1 MTILN
6 KHAGLYTDH
15 YELTMAQGYFFNNKK
30 NTPASFDYFFRKNPF
45 EGGYVIFAGLTD
57 LLEVLETL
65 RFDVEDCKYLRS
77 IGFAADFVEYLKG
90 FEFRADIYAPEEGE
104 VVFPYEP
111 VVRTEGNIIETQ
123 IIETILLNMLNFES
137 LIATKAARIRQ
148 AAGDRLVIDFGLRRA
163 QGLGGIHAS
172 RAAVI
177 GGANSTSNV
186 YSAFMFSLESTGT
199 QAHSW
204 IQSYEDELTAFRDFA
219 KTFPQRC
226 VFLVDTYD
234 TLRSGIPNAVTV
246 AREMEA
252 RGEKLFGIRL
262 DSGDFAYL
270 SKKARKMLDDA
281 GLNYVKIM
289 ASNQLDEYLIKSLL
303 DQGAPVDAFGVGTNL
318 ITGRKDAALDG
329 VYKLT
334 MSGSR
339 PRLKISENPEK
350 IILPG
355 IKDVF
360 RCIDNK
366 GMFYADCV
374 SLSGED
380 NIEAIYHPSHPGVT
394 CAVSQYRTELLF
406 RKVMDQG
413 RIVMDRKKPA
423 EIAKYVCAR
432 MGQLPEEHKRFENP
446 HIYKVG
452 ITKKLMD
459 LRSGIVDEIRRK
471 YCIGGLDHESAF
483 GC

>member
-1 MTILN
+1 MAILN
-6 KHAGLYTDH
+6 KHMGLYTDH
-15 YELTMAQGYFFNNKK
+15 YELTMAQGYFLNNKK
-30 NTPASFDYFFRKNPF
+30 NTPACFDYLFRKNPF
-45 EGGYVIFAGLTD
+45 KGGYVIFAGLMD

-65 RFDVEDCKYLRS
+65 SFDEEDCNYLRS
-77 IGFAADFVEYLKG
+77 IGFAAEFVEYLKR

-111 VVRTEGNIIETQ
+111 VVRVEGNIIETQ

-137 LIATKAARIRQ
+137 LIATKAARIRH
-148 AAGDRLVIDFGLRRA
+148 AAGDRVVIDFGLRRA
-163 QGLGGIHAS
+163 QGLGGIHGT

-177 GGANSTSNV
+177 GGVNSTSNV
-186 YSAFMFSLESTGT
+186 YSAFMFDLVSAGT
-199 QAHSW
+199 QAHSC
-204 IQSYEDELTAFRDFA
+204 IQSYDDELAAFRDFA
-219 KTFPQRC
+219 KSFPQRC

-234 TLRSGIPNAVTV
+234 TLKSGIPNAVTV

-252 RGEKLFGIRL
+252 RGEKLSGIRL
-262 DSGDFAYL
+262 DSGDLAYL

-303 DQGAPVDAFGVGTNL
+303 DQGAPVDAFGVGTKL
-318 ITGRKDAALDG
+318 ITGQDDAALDG

-355 IKDVF
+355 TKDVL
-360 RCIDNK
+360 RCIDDK

-374 SLSGED
+374 ALSGEG
-380 NIEAIYHPSHPGVT
+380 NIETIYHPHDPGMNCMVG
-394 CAVSQYRTELLF
+394 QYKKEGLF
-406 RKVMDQG
+406 RKVMDKG
-413 RIVMDRKKPA
+413 RIVMDKKKPT
-423 EIAKYVCAR
+423 EIAKHVRAR
-432 MGQLPEEHKRFENP
+432 MGQLPDEHKRFENP

-452 ITKKLMD
+452 ITRKLMD
-459 LRSGIVDEIRRK
+459 LRSGIVDEIRAK
-471 YCIGGLDHESAF
+471 YKKGE
-483 GC
+483 

>member
-1 MTILN
+1 MAIL
-6 KHAGLYTDH
+6 KEHAGLYTDH
-15 YELTMAQGYFFNNKK
+15 YELTMAQGYFLNNKK
-30 NTPASFDYFFRKNPF
+30 NTPACFDYLFRKNPF
-45 EGGYVIFAGLTD
+45 AGGYVVFAGLMD

-65 RFDVEDCKYLRS
+65 RFDDEDCNYLRS
-77 IGFAADFVEYLKG
+77 IGFAREFVEYLKG
-90 FEFRADIYAPEEGE
+90 FEFGADIYAPEEGE

-111 VVRTEGNIIETQ
+111 VVRVEGNIIETQ

-137 LIATKAARIRQ
+137 LIATKASRIRR
-148 AAGDRLVIDFGLRRA
+148 AAGDRVVIDFGLRRA

-186 YSAFMFSLESTGT
+186 YSAFMFGLESAGT

-204 IQSYEDELTAFRDFA
+204 IQSYDDELTAFRDFA
-219 KTFPQRC
+219 KAFPRRC

-234 TLRSGIPNAVTV
+234 TLKSGIPSAVTV

-262 DSGDFAYL
+262 DSGDLAYL

-303 DQGAPVDAFGVGTNL
+303 DQGAPVDAFGVGKEL
-318 ITGRKDAALDG
+318 ITGRDDAALDG

-355 IKDVF
+355 TKDVF
-360 RCIDNK
+360 RCIDDR

-374 SLSGED
+374 ALSGEGR
-380 NIEAIYHPSHPGVT
+380 IETIYHPHRPGIS
-394 CAVSQYRTELLF
+394 CAVGQYKKEGLF
-406 RKVMDQG
+406 SKVMDKG

-423 EIAKYVCAR
+423 EIAQHVRAR
-432 MGQLPEEHKRFENP
+432 MAQLPEEHKRFENP

-452 ITKKLMD
+452 ITGKLMD
-459 LRSGIVDEIRRK
+459 LRSGIIDEIRAK
-471 YCIGGLDHESAF
+471 YSGGLEHESAD
-483 GC
+483 GR

>member
-1 MTILN
+1 MAVLN

-15 YELTMAQGYFFNNKK
+15 YELTMAQGYFLNNKK
-30 NTPASFDYFFRKNPF
+30 NTPVCFDYLFRKNPF
-45 EGGYVIFAGLTD
+45 KGGYVIFAGLTD

-65 RFDVEDCKYLRS
+65 RFDEEDCNYLRS
-77 IGFAADFVEYLKG
+77 IGFAAEFVEYLKG
-90 FEFRADIYAPEEGE
+90 FEFGADVYAPEEGE

-111 VVRTEGNIIETQ
+111 VVRVEGNIIETQ
-123 IIETILLNMLNFES
+123 LIETILLNMLNFES
-137 LIATKAARIRQ
+137 LIATKASRIRR

-163 QGLGGIHAS
+163 QGLGGIHAT

-186 YSAFMFSLESTGT
+186 YSAFMFDLMSAGT

-204 IQSYEDELTAFRDFA
+204 IQSYNDELTAFRDFA
-219 KTFPQRC
+219 KSFPQRC

-246 AREMEA
+246 ARELEA
-252 RGEKLFGIRL
+252 RGERLFGIRL
-262 DSGDFAYL
+262 DSGDLAYL
-270 SKKARKMLDDA
+270 SKRARKMLDDA

-303 DQGAPVDAFGVGTNL
+303 DQGAPVDAFGVGTKL
-318 ITGRKDAALDG
+318 VTGLDDAALDG

-334 MSGSR
+334 MSGPR
-339 PRLKISENPEK
+339 PSLKISESPEK

-360 RCIDNK
+360 RCIDDR

-374 SLSGED
+374 ALSCEG
-380 NIEAIYHPSHPGVT
+380 NIETIYHPHDPGMNCTVGK
-394 CAVSQYRTELLF
+394 YKKEGLF
-406 RKVMDQG
+406 RKVMDKG
-413 RIVMDRKKPA
+413 RIVMDKKKPA
-423 EIAKYVCAR
+423 EIADHVRAR
-432 MGQLPEEHKRFENP
+432 MGQLPDEHKRFENP

-452 ITKKLMD
+452 ITRKLMD
-459 LRSGIVDEIRRK
+459 LRSVIVDEIRAK
-471 YCIGGLDHESAF
+471 FKKGE
-483 GC
+483 

>member
-30 NTPASFDYFFRKNPF
+30 NTPACFDYFFRKNPF
-45 EGGYVIFAGLTD
+45 EGGSVIFAGLID

-65 RFDVEDCKYLRS
+65 RFDDEDCKYLRS
-77 IGFAADFVEYLKG
+77 IGFAAEFVEYLKG

-111 VVRTEGNIIETQ
+111 VVRVEGNIIETQ

-137 LIATKAARIRQ
+137 LIATKAARIRR

-163 QGLGGIHAS
+163 QGLGGIHAT

-186 YSAFMFSLESTGT
+186 YSAFMFDLVSAGT

-204 IQSYEDELTAFRDFA
+204 IQSYDDELAAFRDFA
-219 KTFPQRC
+219 KSFPQRC

-234 TLRSGIPNAVTV
+234 TLKSGIPNAVTV

-252 RGEKLFGIRL
+252 RGEKLSGIRL
-262 DSGDFAYL
+262 DSGDLAYL

-303 DQGAPVDAFGVGTNL
+303 EQGAPIDAFGVGTKL
-318 ITGRKDAALDG
+318 VTGGNDAALDG

-334 MSGSR
+334 MCGSR
-339 PRLKISENPEK
+339 SRLKISENPEK
-350 IILPG
+350 ISLPG

-360 RCIDNK
+360 RCVDER

-374 SLSGED
+374 G
-380 NIEAIYHPSHPGVT
+380 
-394 CAVSQYRTELLF
+394 
-406 RKVMDQG
+406 
-413 RIVMDRKKPA
+413 
-423 EIAKYVCAR
+423 
-432 MGQLPEEHKRFENP
+432 
-446 HIYKVG
+446 
-452 ITKKLMD
+452 
-459 LRSGIVDEIRRK
+459 
-471 YCIGGLDHESAF
+471 
-483 GC
+483 

>member
-1 MTILN
+1 MAILK

-15 YELTMAQGYFFNNKK
+15 YELTMAQGYFLNNKK
-30 NTPASFDYFFRKNPF
+30 NTPACFDYLFRKNPF
-45 EGGYVIFAGLTD
+45 KGGYVIFAGLMD

-65 RFDVEDCKYLRS
+65 RFDDEDCNYLRS
-77 IGFAADFVEYLKG
+77 IGFAAEFVEYLKS
-90 FEFRADIYAPEEGE
+90 FEFGADIYAPEEGE

-111 VVRTEGNIIETQ
+111 VVRVEGNIIETQ
-123 IIETILLNMLNFES
+123 IIETILLNMLNFQS
-137 LIATKAARIRQ
+137 LIATKAARIRH

-172 RAAVI
+172 KAAVI

-186 YSAFMFSLESTGT
+186 YSAFMFGLESAGT

-204 IQSYEDELTAFRDFA
+204 IQSYDDELTAFRDFA
-219 KTFPQRC
+219 KAFPEKC

-234 TLRSGIPNAVTV
+234 TLRSGIPNAITV

-252 RGEKLFGIRL
+252 RGMKLFGIRL

-318 ITGRKDAALDG
+318 ITGRDDAALDG

-339 PRLKISENPEK
+339 PRVKISENPEK

-360 RCIDNK
+360 RCVDDK
-366 GMFYADCV
+366 GMFYADFV
-374 SLSGED
+374 ALSGESY
-380 NIEAIYHPSHPGVT
+380 IENIYHPHHPGT
-394 CAVSQYRTELLF
+394 SCAVGQYNNEGLF
-406 RKVMDQG
+406 RKVMDKG

-432 MGQLPEEHKRFENP
+432 MGQLPDEHKRFENP

-452 ITKKLMD
+452 ITRKLMD
-459 LRSGIVDEIRRK
+459 LRSEIVDEIRTK
-471 YCIGGLDHESAF
+471 YKRGR
-483 GC
+483 